1 MKHLKT
7 FESHIY
13 ELNKSTYFS
22 AAKISREAG
31 RTKLAQR
38 FTSHS
43 AEHGTSEVGLV
54 SFMLNNDED
63 IIVDNINV
71 EIIPPRTNS
80 TCRIKI
86 TGNDGDE
93 TIRIIGGVYDGKL
106 NLFLRERTA
115 MLAKT
120 VRDAKII
127 IDLIND
133 QGIELNIKPKDFAYD
148 YVEFSD
154 VYK

>member
-1 MKHLKT
+1 
-7 FESHIY
+7 
-13 ELNKSTYFS
+13 
-22 AAKISREAG
+22 
-31 RTKLAQR
+31 
-38 FTSHS
+38 
-43 AEHGTSEVGLV
+43 
-54 SFMLNNDED
+54 
-63 IIVDNINV
+63 
-71 EIIPPRTNS
+71 
-80 TCRIKI
+80 
-86 TGNDGDE
+86 
-93 TIRIIGGVYDGKL
+93 
-106 NLFLRERTA
+106 